1 VDKSRYAAILS
12 KKSSK
17 CLLIRPR
24 RQGKSLLLS
33 TTQCLL
39 ERKENLFRGL
49 AVHDK
54 IDWHDGGVSVITF
67 DLSKAHA
74 TDGNDPMEGRKIFQE
89 DLRNQVRDNAERL
102 EVKVAEGMPYRMFET
117 LLLAVSKKTDGKKK
131 AAVLIDEYDAPLLEV
146 LSENGGQMD
155 ERVRNTRAALHKFLL
170 VTKSSAHLT
179 HCQVI
184 MGATKF
190 TLSDMLSQMNHL
202 RDITHDKRFGA
213 AMGFSWAEIE
223 AAFGP
228 HVETL
233 AGSRNETV
241 PDLCAEMWRRYGGYC
256 YDGQNTVYNAWD
268 VSRALQE
275 QVVKNFWLD
284 HGFGSWLSKLLVPNV
299 APSLFEEG
307 VTIPESGD
315 GSKLDTGLFEAMRNN
330 LPIDEQQ
337 AWHALQQAGYLTV
350 VEMKEF
356 KGQASLVLKP
366 PNGYV
371 AAAVRAGIFK
381 ILKPELRLALRDDDL
396 AEWVTTAAK
405 FVDRAV
411 YYHFYKT
418 GKTGNVQERDVQRC
432 YCAVWASLEYEF
444 APEVATVDGRM
455 DFVFEGTKNTHV
467 LEFGMLSIGSSKND
481 SKVQAK
487 IVTALQK
494 KTKQVCKYDCP
505 LRNKKPIRFWVALFS
520 KDKGEL
526 VHVSEV
532 FLLS

>member
-1 VDKSRYAAILS
+1 
-12 KKSSK
+12 
-17 CLLIRPR
+17 
-24 RQGKSLLLS
+24 
-33 TTQCLL
+33 
-39 ERKENLFRGL
+39 
-49 AVHDK
+49 
-54 IDWHDGGVSVITF
+54 
-67 DLSKAHA
+67 
-74 TDGNDPMEGRKIFQE
+74 
-89 DLRNQVRDNAERL
+89 
-102 EVKVAEGMPYRMFET
+102 
-117 LLLAVSKKTDGKKK
+117 
-131 AAVLIDEYDAPLLEV
+131 
-146 LSENGGQMD
+146 
-155 ERVRNTRAALHKFLL
+155 
-170 VTKSSAHLT
+170 
-179 HCQVI
+179 

-202 RDITHDKRFGA
+202 RDITHDKRLGA

-256 YDGQNTVYNAWD
+256 YDGDNTVYNAWD